1 MPVHLKEAIAAIG
14 RGKTVRPRVA
24 AAVAKGLDTPL
35 PSRFQYP
42 SGGRAG
48 QKARRVKI
56 PPSLRIAMLRHT
68 CFKRVVEW
76 AEAWSPA
83 GQLPR
88 GAPEAPAQGAPLR
101 TPETIKEFADMLR
114 DPVGVVRCPFGAD
127 FEEHAA
133 TASAGPL
140 YRPHK
145 DSLPWWL
152 ALVELHGDGYRF
164 GASLDRELPYVFG
177 LVADAVASRRA
188 AREAL
193 PGGAPEHTLV
203 VPDDLADALVANAVF
218 RHKVGAY
225 VLVQYALR
233 PEEGLLSEVTQ
244 EQLRHGDVMA
254 ETSLLP
260 SAAAAGIAA
269 AFFDFAL
276 KYRLETALA
285 TMSSEH
291 IQVLALFHSQ
301 LRRRPVKR
309 VEVSERFD
317 FIQAKP
323 AYVEADAVASPE
335 VPHFA
340 LVACDLPGDESG
352 GAAEHSPPR
361 TAVLQAPVICQ
372 LCGAGFLSPAGL
384 WEHAKAAHH
393 SWAEYRKRLIFEV
406 QQKMSVPLQP
416 VEKRRLAGNFM
427 QDLLHSYPGRNTVQP
442 GKCTM
447 RQIVACA
454 TCAYKDWIDDFYPCY
469 LWKDAEAEAADA
481 AEHAGGEESSDE
493 DREAE
498 GRWCRGPRLR
508 DADNFCYLGPADKI
522 HALLDVEL
530 YLPVVPL
537 APPEELHASSVQH
550 PRFEHMRWLLNT
562 RRVPVLQGTVAGSR
576 TAGEAT

>member
-1 MPVHLKEAIAAIG
+1 MQQIEAWAEAKRSKLAYRALARAQGITVSKANDLTVAGRREAARRHFRSAIAQERGRLTCFAVAVCGALADGSASSASGEETPLCATDVLDLASLRLIGRQRTDMPVHLKEAIADIG
-14 RGKTVRPRVA
+14 GGKNLRPRVV
-24 AAVAKGLDTPL
+24 AAVAKVLDTPL

-42 SGGRAG
+42 GGGRAG
-48 QKARRVKI
+48 QNARRVKI

-140 YRPHK
+140 YRPHR

-177 LVADAVASRRA
+177 LVADAVASKRA

-254 ETSLLP
+254 ESSLLQP
-260 SAAAAGIAA
+260 AAAAGIAA

-384 WEHAKAAHH
+384 W
-393 SWAEYRKRLIFEV
+393 
-406 QQKMSVPLQP
+406 
-416 VEKRRLAGNFM
+416 
-427 QDLLHSYPGRNTVQP
+427 
-442 GKCTM
+442 
-447 RQIVACA
+447 
-454 TCAYKDWIDDFYPCY
+454 
-469 LWKDAEAEAADA
+469 
-481 AEHAGGEESSDE
+481 
-493 DREAE
+493 
-498 GRWCRGPRLR
+498 
-508 DADNFCYLGPADKI
+508 
-522 HALLDVEL
+522 
-530 YLPVVPL
+530 
-537 APPEELHASSVQH
+537 
-550 PRFEHMRWLLNT
+550 
-562 RRVPVLQGTVAGSR
+562 
-576 TAGEAT
+576 